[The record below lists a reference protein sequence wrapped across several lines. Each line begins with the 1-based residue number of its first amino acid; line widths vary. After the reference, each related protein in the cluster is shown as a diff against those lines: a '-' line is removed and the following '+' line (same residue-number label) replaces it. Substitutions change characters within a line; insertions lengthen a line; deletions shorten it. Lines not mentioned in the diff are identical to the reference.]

1 MSRRTAL
8 ALAPAMLLILAASAP
23 VSAQPGAPT
32 YALQFLGP
40 GSPTAISNTG
50 IVVGARIVNTQYYQP
65 LVSVGGAPW
74 SLLPVPPGADS
85 VFPTDVNDAGIIV
98 GVAYSAWNA
107 EAVRW
112 LRSGGGY
119 VVEKLPKLPGDTSSY
134 ATAIN
139 DLGQV
144 VGARRALGYVPAA
157 TSGWLYDDA
166 SGLVDLAA
174 RFGFWVVPVDIN
186 GVGQVIGGVERL
198 DLRTGAIDEVGAG
211 PANYNMVGPVALND
225 AGQMAGTAS
234 LRSTSLNIVSAF
246 RYTPG
251 TGWLY
256 LAGTSRYTTA
266 SSINALGDVGY
277 GEQGAGVYFD
287 GLGTF
292 AVWNLLGEAA
302 TNAGWTITGS
312 GVEINDDRVI
322 ATVGRNSLTGESG
335 AVLLTPAGT
344 LQPPAPPVLT
354 GVAHP
359 ATPEAPWN
367 AISLSW
373 SASAGAT
380 SYAVE
385 RKGPGDAS
393 FVTLNSSTIQ
403 RIYDDT
409 AVQPRT
415 LYAYR
420 VFAQGPGGRS
430 LPSNEVSVVSP
441 GTDTVAPVVTI
452 VSPAYNAKVS
462 GVVRVQATST
472 DAVGVVRMEIRN
484 PAGTVLRTVNA
495 STITYDW
502 NTAGLRRGSTQ
513 SLVVRAYDAAGNVG
527 SATVVVRIAR

>member
-8 ALAPAMLLILAASAP
+8 APAAAILLVLAASAP
-23 VSAQPGAPT
+23 TGAQTGAPT
-32 YALQFLGP
+32 YTLQFLGP
-40 GSPTAISNTG
+40 GSPTAITNTG

-74 SLLPVPPGADS
+74 SLLPVPSGSDS
-85 VFPTDVNDAGIIV
+85 VFPTDVNDAGVIV

-112 LRSGGGY
+112 RPSAGGY
-119 VVEKLPKLPGDTSSY
+119 IVEKLPKLPGDSSSY

-139 DLGQV
+139 NLGQV

-166 SGLVDLAA
+166 GGLVDLAA

-186 GVGQVIGGVERL
+186 NEGQIIGGVERL
-198 DLRTGAIDEVGAG
+198 DLGTGALDDVGAG
-211 PANYNMVGPVALND
+211 PSNYNPVGPVALND
-225 AGQMAGTAS
+225 AGQMAGAAS

-256 LAGTSRYTTA
+256 LAGTSRYTAA
-266 SSINALGDVGY
+266 SSINAGGDVGY
-277 GEQGAGVYFD
+277 GELGAGVHFD
-287 GLGTF
+287 GLGTY

-302 TNAGWTITGS
+302 TDAGWTITGS
-312 GVEINDDRVI
+312 GVEINDYRVI

-335 AVLLTPAGT
+335 AVLLTPSGT
-344 LQPPAPPVLT
+344 LQPPAPPVLS

-373 SASAGAT
+373 SASTGAA

-385 RKGPGDAS
+385 RKGPGDPS
-393 FVTLNSSTIQ
+393 FVTLTSSTIQ

-415 LYAYR
+415 LYTYR

-452 VSPAYNAKVS
+452 VSPAYNARVS
-462 GVVRVQATST
+462 GVVRVLATAT

-484 PAGTVLRTVNA
+484 PAGTLLRAVSA

-502 NTAGLRRGSTQ
+502 NTAGLRKSSTQ
-513 SLVVRAYDAAGNVG
+513 SLIVLAYDAAGNVG
-527 SATVVVRIAR
+527 TATVVVRIAR

>member
-1 MSRRTAL
+1 MSHRAAVAL
-8 ALAPAMLLILAASAP
+8 VQAVLLAFAASSP
-23 VSAQPGAPT
+23 VIAQSGAPT
-32 YALQFLGP
+32 YTLQFLGP
-40 GSPTAISNTG
+40 GSPTAINSTG
-50 IVVGARIVNTQYYQP
+50 TVVGARVVNSQYYQP
-65 LVSVGGAPW
+65 LVSVAGAPW

-85 VFPTDVNDAGIIV
+85 VFPTDVNDSGVIV
-98 GVAYSAWNA
+98 GVAYTAWNA

-112 LRSGGGY
+112 LKSGGGY

-134 ATAIN
+134 ATAVN

-157 TSGWLYDDA
+157 TSGWLYDDT
-166 SGLVDLAA
+166 GGVVDLAL

-186 GVGQVIGGVERL
+186 NVGQVIGGVERL
-198 DLRTGAIDEVGAG
+198 DLGTGALDAIGTG
-211 PANYNMVGPVALND
+211 PANYNLVGPVALND
-225 AGQMAGTAS
+225 AGQMAGTATLS
-234 LRSTSLNIVSAF
+234 SISLNIVSAF

-251 TGWLY
+251 AGWQY

-266 SSINALGDVGY
+266 SSINARGDVGY
-277 GEQGAGVYFD
+277 GELGAGVYFD

-292 AVWNLLGEAA
+292 AVWNLLAESA
-302 TNAGWTITGS
+302 TSAGWTITGS
-312 GVEINDDRVI
+312 GVEINDDRLI
-322 ATVGRNSLTGESG
+322 ATVGRNSVTGESG

-373 SASAGAT
+373 SASTGAN

-385 RKGPGDAS
+385 RRGPGDSS
-393 FVTLNSSTIQ
+393 FVTLTSSTIQ

-415 LYAYR
+415 QYTYR

-441 GTDTVAPVVTI
+441 GSDAVAPVVTI
-452 VSPAYNAKVS
+452 VSPAYNASVS
-462 GVVRVQATST
+462 GVVRVTATAT
-472 DAVGVVRMEIRN
+472 DAVGVVRMEIRST
-484 PAGTVLRTVNA
+484 AGKVLSSA
-495 STITYDW
+495 SASSISYDW
-502 NTAGLRRGSTQ
+502 NTAKLRRGSTQ
-513 SLVVRAYDAAGNVG
+513 SLVVTAYDAAGNAG
-527 SATVVVRIAR
+527 SAAVVVRIAR